1 MVTINGNGH
10 VAVDDNDV
18 TNQVDENGNIIIQGT
33 NGNNIS
39 IVKNN
44 TKLEQLEPDVDTFA
58 AMLVDGFSKFIPRKF
73 LTPSKPLNGADNKFK

>member
-18 TNQVDENGNIIIQGT
+18 TNQVDENGNILIQGT

-39 IVKNN
+39 IVKNS
-44 TKLEQLEPDVDTFA
+44 TKLEPDVDTFA

-73 LTPSKPLNGADNKFK
+73 LTPSEPQRGTDSKVK